1 MTSTRRRN
9 PLAKVFA
16 KYVAE
21 GTITE
26 VGPVTSTM
34 LGIRFA
40 PDRPV
45 ELPYTPGQHV
55 RVQIN
60 DPLSVYGIL
69 RPVETLR
76 TYTIWEYAPD
86 AIVLRVHRYEGSS
99 IGLTWAEAA
108 RAGDR
113 ITFWGPQ
120 GDFVTRDAAH
130 HVFVGD
136 ETATAAFGPMIRAL
150 GRDARITGVLESEA
164 PGDELTVP
172 GGHPLRRVYRRG
184 APAHYSRTLVA
195 GLERL
200 DLPAEPG
207 AAYVAGEARTCQLVR
222 DHLVERGWNRAAIV
236 TKPFWTP
243 GKRGLH

>member
-1 MTSTRRRN
+1 MTSTRRLN

-16 KYVAE
+16 KYFAE
-21 GTITE
+21 GTVTSVE
-26 VGPVTSTM
+26 PATSTM

-69 RPVETLR
+69 RPIETLR

-86 AIVLRVHRYEGSS
+86 AIDLRIHRYDGEG
-99 IGLTWAEAA
+99 IGLTWAENA

-150 GRDARITGVLESEA
+150 GPSARVTGVLESEA
-164 PGDELTVP
+164 PGDELAVP
-172 GGHPLRRVYRRG
+172 GSLKRVYRRG

-195 GLERL
+195 GLEQL
-200 DLPAEPG
+200 DLPTEPG
-207 AAYVAGEARTCQLVR
+207 VAYVAGEARTCQLVR
-222 DHLVERGWNRAAIV
+222 DHLVTERGWDRAAIV